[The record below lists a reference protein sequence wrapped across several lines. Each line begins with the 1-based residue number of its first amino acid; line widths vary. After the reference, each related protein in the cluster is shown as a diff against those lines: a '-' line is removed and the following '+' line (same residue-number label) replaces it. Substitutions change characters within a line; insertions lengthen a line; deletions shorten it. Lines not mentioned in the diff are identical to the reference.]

1 LRDLGQFAIRH
12 HSVLTMTIDL
22 ELRRPPSDSK
32 FSYFF
37 HQVDVAALCAAIR
50 EWTTAQ
56 IPGGAEGLDKLVCD
70 GKSLRGSIEH
80 TAGGGSAFIAQVTLH
95 PLYWAASSRA
105 WLDQGPCHIRSFSRR
120 RSCWPALL
128 MTPTPL
134 APSILESAAQRWANA
149 GSATSIWVSRA
160 FISFKLFTDPF

>member
-1 LRDLGQFAIRH
+1 MRDLGQFAIRH

-22 ELRRPPSDSK
+22 ELWRPPSDSK

-95 PLYWAASSRA
+95 
-105 WLDQGPCHIRSFSRR
+105 
-120 RSCWPALL
+120 
-128 MTPTPL
+128 
-134 APSILESAAQRWANA
+134 SAVLGVA
-149 GSATSIWVSRA
+149 
-160 FISFKLFTDPF
+160 ISQAC